1 MNNLEKIVLLN
12 WYADENID
20 FVLKKNQ
27 KNLRK
32 TERVT
37 QIMIKFIKMNYADI
51 KQFKV

>member
-27 KNLRK
+27 KK
-32 TERVT
+32 FT
-37 QIMIKFIKMNYADI
+37 QEKHAGVDYD
-51 KQFKV
+51 KVHKKNDL